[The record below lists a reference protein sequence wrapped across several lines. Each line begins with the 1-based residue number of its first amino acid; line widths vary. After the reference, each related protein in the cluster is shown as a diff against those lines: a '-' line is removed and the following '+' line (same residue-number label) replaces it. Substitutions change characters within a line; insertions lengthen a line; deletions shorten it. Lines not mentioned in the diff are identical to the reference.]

1 VSVIRKSGLERQL
14 EGVGILQRCGEGRS
28 VECRATRNSQRFRN
42 GLVASMERH
51 APALPVTDALWALSD
66 GHAGNVRQAVAL
78 ASALGEA
85 PVEQVVL
92 QPSLAARAFAP
103 RRYPLLARPF
113 GRDFATG
120 PVPKVAIGCGRQ
132 AALATRLLRER
143 GSRAVQILDPRIAP
157 AHWDLV
163 IAPEHD
169 RLRGANVIHTLGSLH
184 PVDDAWLADART
196 RFAAFAELPQPRT
209 AVLLGGSSRHVRF
222 DRMAFEVL
230 AANLEAVL
238 ARDGGSVLVT
248 ISRRTPRELREALRR
263 RFAETPGLTWLG
275 EEEGPNPYAGL
286 LAWADRIVCSP
297 DSVNMVSEACATRVP
312 VFVFD
317 PQRAGGRVRMFL
329 DSLLQR
335 GRIRAMAATLD
346 PFEVEPLRETTR
358 VAEAVRQRL
367 DLNG

>member
-1 VSVIRKSGLERQL
+1 
-14 EGVGILQRCGEGRS
+14 
-28 VECRATRNSQRFRN
+28 
-42 GLVASMERH
+42 MERH
-51 APALPVTDALWALSD
+51 APAPPAADAVWALSD

-78 ASALGEA
+78 ASALADEA
-85 PVEQVVL
+85 HVEQIVL
-92 QPSLAARAFAP
+92 RPSLAARAFAP

-113 GRDFATG
+113 DRDVAMG
-120 PVPKVAIGCGRQ
+120 PAPRIAIGCGRQ

-143 GSRAVQILDPRIAP
+143 GSRAVQILDPRIEP

-163 IAPEHD
+163 IAPQHD
-169 RLRGANVIHTLGSLH
+169 CLRGANVIQTLGSLH

-196 RFAAFAELPQPRT
+196 RFAAFAALPQPRT

-222 DRMAFEVL
+222 DRKAFDRL
-230 AANLEAVL
+230 AANLEAAR

-248 ISRRTPRELREALRR
+248 ASRRTPRELREALGR
-263 RFAETPGLTWLG
+263 RFAETPGLAWLG
-275 EEEGPNPYAGL
+275 EEDGPNPYAGL

-317 PQRAGGRVRMFL
+317 PQRAHGRVRMFL

-335 GRIRAMAATLD
+335 GRIRAMDAMLAS
-346 PFEVEPLRETTR
+346 FEVEPLRETAR
-358 VAEAVRQRL
+358 VAEEVRARL
-367 DLNG
+367 AP